1 MKQAAVQEWKQ
12 AEEARLQAERDALA
26 FRDQQFRERLKMEFG
41 YNEEEIEGILNAK
54 KNPPPPP
61 EEKKEEEK
69 KEEPPRATWIKV

>member
-12 AEEARLQAERDALA
+12 AEEARLQAEREALA
-26 FRDQQFRERLKMEFG
+26 LRDQQFRERLRMEFG
-41 YNEEEIEGILNAK
+41 YNEEEIEGILNK
-54 KNPPPPP
+54 NKNPLP